1 MEEIYEKV
9 PCREN
14 QLNDLLDLMG
24 EGDEP
29 LPVSVFISGNMA
41 TGKSLSVKTVLRY
54 LNFKHVII
62 DCIECYTP
70 KIMYEAILTG
80 LNDDQ
85 VDIKCDSLCEL
96 MNNLNTYSSEQ
107 SSYEPIVLVFDR
119 AERFRN
125 MDQSIMSTFL
135 RLREFCNLNICT
147 FFVTHLIYDNFYF
160 KMGVR
165 EPIKLYFPNY
175 NKEELFKIIFLH
187 QKAFVRHLTSNHNV
201 DCGIKE
207 DLERPELFANFL
219 NAFLSVFYRPCRDLI
234 ELQHMARV
242 NFVKYCEPII
252 NKEIKSN
259 DLSKLWRHI
268 APILKTSLELLYL
281 RINTSKPSSQSP
293 CKENKDWQEPQSY
306 NFENTLKEELLSTK
320 TFAQS
325 FELPFYAKFLLIAA
339 YLASYNPPKED
350 KRLFMK
356 NHGKQRKR
364 LQQVKAKAK
373 INEKLNTQLGPKIF
387 TLDRLLAIFYAILEE
402 KIGLTS
408 NLLAQIATLVEL
420 KLIAGSKEID
430 LDASKYK
437 CIVGYDFISAVAQTV
452 GFNVRKYLYDFI

>member
-1 MEEIYEKV
+1 MEELYNRV

-14 QLNDLLDLMG
+14 QLNDLFDLLG
-24 EGDEP
+24 DRDEP
-29 LPVSVFISGNMA
+29 LPCSIFMSGSMA
-41 TGKSLSVKTVLRY
+41 TGKSLCVDSVLQY
-54 LNFKHVII
+54 LDYKSVII
-62 DCIECYTP
+62 DCIECYTQ
-70 KIMYEAILTG
+70 KVMYETILSSFEEDDTDVRCDTMLDLING
-80 LNDDQ
+80 LNRLQ
-85 VDIKCDSLCEL
+85 
-96 MNNLNTYSSEQ
+96 NG
-107 SSYEPIVLVFDR
+107 YEPIVLVFDR
-119 AERFRN
+119 AERLRN
-125 MDQSIMSTFL
+125 MDQTMLPALLS
-135 RLREFCNLNICT
+135 LREHCNLNICT
-147 FFVTHLIYDNFYF
+147 IFITHLVYENFYF

-187 QKAFVRHLTSNHNV
+187 QKSFIHYLLTNYVV
-201 DCGIKE
+201 DDHIKIE
-207 DLERPELFANFL
+207 LEKPELFANFL

-252 NKEIKSN
+252 RNEIQAT
-259 DLSKLWRHI
+259 DLTKLWRHI
-268 APILKTSLELLYL
+268 SPILKASMELLYL
-281 RINTSKPSSQSP
+281 RISNSKSTSLSP
-293 CKENKDWQEPQSY
+293 GKENSSSYTQS
-306 NFENTLKEELLSTK
+306 NLESTLKEELTSTK

-325 FELPFYAKFLLIAA
+325 FELPYYAKYLLIAA

-364 LQQVKAKAK
+364 LQQVRAKAK
-373 INEKLNTQLGPKIF
+373 ITEKLNTQLGPKVF

-420 KLIAGSKEID
+420 KLIAGGKEID
-430 LDASKYK
+430 LDAAKYK

-452 GFNVRKYLYDFI
+452 GFNVRKYLYDFM

>member
-1 MEEIYEKV
+1 MQDIFNKV
-9 PCREN
+9 PCRESQIN
-14 QLNDLLDLMG
+14 GLIDLLGDS
-24 EGDEP
+24 DEP
-29 LPVSVFISGNMA
+29 LPPSIFLSGSLA
-41 TGKSLSVKTVLRY
+41 TGKSLCVNKVLQY
-54 LNFKHVII
+54 LNCKHVII
-62 DCIECYTP
+62 DCIECYTS
-70 KIMYEAILTG
+70 KIMFEEIINELQET
-80 LNDDQ
+80 DSDT
-85 VDIKCDSLCEL
+85 KCDSLSDL
-96 MNNLNTYSSEQ
+96 INNLNNLFPKIK
-107 SSYEPIVLVFDR
+107 YEPVIFVFDR
-119 AERFRN
+119 AERLRN
-125 MDQSIMSTFL
+125 MDHSIMCSFL
-135 RLREFCNLNICT
+135 RLRELCKLNICT
-147 FFVTHLIYDNFYF
+147 IFVTQLIFDNFYF

-165 EPIKLYFPNY
+165 DPIKLYFPNY

-187 QKAFVRHLTSNHNV
+187 HKSFVRHLKSNYEI
-201 DCGIKE
+201 DSGIE
-207 DLERPELFANFL
+207 EELEKPELFANFL

-252 NKEIKSN
+252 KNEISAS

-268 APILKTSLELLYL
+268 APILKASLELLYL
-281 RINTSKPSSQSP
+281 RISTQKPALPSP
-293 CKENKDWQEPQSY
+293 GKENNSADLNNYQ
-306 NFENTLKEELLSTK
+306 FENTLKEELMSTK

-325 FELPFYAKFLLIAA
+325 FELPYYAKYLLIAA

-364 LQQVKAKAK
+364 LQQVRAKAK
-373 INEKLNTQLGPKIF
+373 ITEKLNTQLGPKVF

-420 KLIAGSKEID
+420 KLIAGNKEID
-430 LDASKYK
+430 LDSSKYK

>member
-1 MEEIYEKV
+1 MEDLFNKV
-9 PCREN
+9 PCRES
-14 QLNDLLDLMG
+14 QLNDLFNLFG
-24 EGDEP
+24 EYDEP
-29 LPVSVFISGNMA
+29 LPCSLFLSGSMG
-41 TGKSLSVKTVLRY
+41 TGKTLCLTSVLRY
-54 LNFKHVII
+54 LGYKHVII
-62 DCIECYTP
+62 DCIECYSP
-70 KIMYEAILTG
+70 KIIYETILSG
-80 LNDDQ
+80 LNTTETDS
-85 VDIKCDSLCEL
+85 KCESILDFTNALNRIEL
-96 MNNLNTYSSEQ
+96 NLTQYQ
-107 SSYEPIVLVFDR
+107 PIVVIFDR
-119 AERFRN
+119 AERLRN
-125 MDQSIMSTFL
+125 MDQSIICVFL
-135 RLREFCNLNICT
+135 RLRELCNLNICT
-147 FFVTHLIYDNFYF
+147 LLVTHLVYDSFYF

-165 EPIKLYFPNY
+165 EPIKIYFPNY

-187 QKAFVRHLTSNHNV
+187 QESFTQYVLSSHEV
-201 DCGIKE
+201 DKEIKTE
-207 DLERPELFANFL
+207 LNKPELFANFL

-234 ELQHMARV
+234 ELQHMARI

-252 NKEIKSN
+252 RNEIQAQ

-268 APILKTSLELLYL
+268 SPILKTSLELLYL
-281 RINTSKPSSQSP
+281 RLSSNKSYKPSP
-293 CKENKDWQEPQSY
+293 GKENTDNMETVNY
-306 NFENTLKEELLSTK
+306 NFEKTLKEELTCTK

-325 FELPFYAKFLLIAA
+325 FELPYYAKFLLIAA

-373 INEKLNTQLGPKIF
+373 INEKLNTQLGPKVF

-430 LDASKYK
+430 LDTAKYK
-437 CIVGYDFISAVAQTV
+437 CIVGYDFISAVAHTV
-452 GFNVRKYLYDFI
+452 SFNVRKYLYDFM

>member
-1 MEEIYEKV
+1 MEELYRKI
-9 PCREN
+9 PCRES
-14 QLNDLLDLMG
+14 QLNDLFNLFGDY
-24 EGDEP
+24 DEP
-29 LPVSVFISGNMA
+29 LPCSLFLSGNMG
-41 TGKSLSVKTVLRY
+41 TGKTLCLTSVLRY
-54 LNFKHVII
+54 LGYKHVII
-62 DCIECYTP
+62 DCIECYTI
-70 KIMYEAILTG
+70 KIICETILCG
-80 LNDDQ
+80 LNTTEI
-85 VDIKCDSLCEL
+85 DIKCESILDFT
-96 MNNLNTYSSEQ
+96 NAINRINLNITQYQ
-107 SSYEPIVLVFDR
+107 PVVLIFDR
-119 AERFRN
+119 AERLRS
-125 MDQSIMSTFL
+125 MDQSIISAFL
-135 RLREFCNLNICT
+135 RLRELCNLNICT
-147 FFVTHLIYDNFYF
+147 VFVTHLVYDSFYF

-165 EPIKLYFPNY
+165 EPIKIYFSNY
-175 NKEELFKIIFLH
+175 NKEELFKIIFLNKESFTH
-187 QKAFVRHLTSNHNV
+187 HILKSHDV
-201 DCGIKE
+201 DYDVKIE
-207 DLERPELFANFL
+207 LEKPELFANFL

-234 ELQHMARV
+234 ELQYMARV

-252 NKEIKSN
+252 KNEIQSQ

-268 APILKTSLELLYL
+268 SPILKTSLELLYL
-281 RINTSKPSSQSP
+281 RLSSTQLSNPSP
-293 CKENKDWQEPQSY
+293 GKENSDNIESY
-306 NFENTLKEELLSTK
+306 NFESTLKEELTCTK

-325 FELPFYAKFLLIAA
+325 FELPYYAKFLLIAA

-373 INEKLNTQLGPKIF
+373 INEKLNTQLGPKVF

-430 LDASKYK
+430 LDTAKYK

-452 GFNVRKYLYDFI
+452 SFNVRKYLYDFM

>member
-1 MEEIYEKV
+1 MEELISTI
-9 PCREN
+9 PCREH
-14 QLNDLLDLMG
+14 QLQDLMDLLG

-29 LPVSVFISGNMA
+29 LPYSLFVSGSMA
-41 TGKSLSVKTVLRY
+41 TGKSLCVSKLLQY
-54 LNFKHVII
+54 LNYKHVFI
-62 DCIECYTP
+62 DCIECYSP
-70 KIMYEAILTG
+70 KILYEAVVTG
-80 LNDDQ
+80 LTDQ
-85 VDIKCDSLCEL
+85 EDVKCDSMWEL
-96 MNNLNTYSSEQ
+96 TNILNGVCVQTFKYK
-107 SSYEPIVLVFDR
+107 PIVLVFDR
-119 AERFRN
+119 AERLRT
-125 MDQSIMSTFL
+125 MDQNMLMAFL

-147 FFVTHLIYDNFYF
+147 IFVTNLVNENFYF

-175 NKEELFKIIFLH
+175 TKDELFKIIFLN
-187 QKAFVRHLTSNHNV
+187 QKSFVNYLLSSS
-201 DCGIKE
+201 DACIDGQLKE
-207 DLERPELFANFL
+207 DLENPELFANFL

-252 NKEIKSN
+252 KNEIKST
-259 DLSKLWRHI
+259 DLTKLWRHI

-281 RINTSKPSSQSP
+281 RINTSKSVQSP
-293 CKENKDWQEPQSY
+293 AKENNATLEETTRSY
-306 NFENTLKEELLSTK
+306 ENTLKEELLSTK

-325 FELPFYAKFLLIAA
+325 FELPYYAKYLLIAA

-356 NHGKQRKR
+356 NHGKQKKK
-364 LQQVKAKAK
+364 LQQVRAKAK
-373 INEKLNTQLGPKIF
+373 ITEKLNTQLGPKVF
-387 TLDRLLAIFYAILEE
+387 TLDRLLAIFYAILED

-420 KLIAGSKEID
+420 KLIAGSKEVD
-430 LDASKYK
+430 LDVSKYK
-437 CIVGYDFISAVAQTV
+437 CIVGYDFIAAVAQTV

>member
-80 LNDDQ
+80 LHDDQ

-96 MNNLNTYSSEQ
+96 MNNLNTYSREQ

-165 EPIKLYFPNY
+165 EPIKLYFP
-175 NKEELFKIIFLH
+175 K
-187 QKAFVRHLTSNHNV
+187 
-201 DCGIKE
+201 
-207 DLERPELFANFL
+207 
-219 NAFLSVFYRPCRDLI
+219 
-234 ELQHMARV
+234 
-242 NFVKYCEPII
+242 
-252 NKEIKSN
+252 
-259 DLSKLWRHI
+259 
-268 APILKTSLELLYL
+268 
-281 RINTSKPSSQSP
+281 
-293 CKENKDWQEPQSY
+293 
-306 NFENTLKEELLSTK
+306 
-320 TFAQS
+320 
-325 FELPFYAKFLLIAA
+325 
-339 YLASYNPPKED
+339 
-350 KRLFMK
+350 
-356 NHGKQRKR
+356 
-364 LQQVKAKAK
+364 LQQRRTVQ
-373 INEKLNTQLGPKIF
+373 NN
-387 TLDRLLAIFYAILEE
+387 
-402 KIGLTS
+402 
-408 NLLAQIATLVEL
+408 
-420 KLIAGSKEID
+420 
-430 LDASKYK
+430 
-437 CIVGYDFISAVAQTV
+437 ISASES
-452 GFNVRKYLYDFI
+452 VRASLD